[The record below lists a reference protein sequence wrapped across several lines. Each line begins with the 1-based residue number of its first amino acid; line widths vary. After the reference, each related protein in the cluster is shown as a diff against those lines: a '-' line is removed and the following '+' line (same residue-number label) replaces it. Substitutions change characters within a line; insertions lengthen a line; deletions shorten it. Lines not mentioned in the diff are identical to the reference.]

1 MLTTKPEVEWSW
13 FGVQQFSLHLENQDT
28 ETKFGTW
35 VYQRPVPIS
44 KSRSRCQYRDLKD
57 IDVLCIFK
65 IRIKNIILNMGV
77 SKTSD
82 NIQMKIKIPN
92 PLQEPQASSKAP
104 SQDFEDM
111 DVLWTV
117 KIKIEPKFGAWV
129 YQTQWPY
136 PNQDQNPKPQLGT
149 YSILKIPKSGL

>member
-1 MLTTKPEVEWSW
+1 M
-13 FGVQQFSLHLENQDT
+13 
-28 ETKFGTW
+28 
-35 VYQRPVPIS
+35 YQRPVPIS

-92 PLQEPQASSKAP
+92 FRQEPPTSSK
-104 SQDFEDM
+104 
-111 DVLWTV
+111 V
-117 KIKIEPKFGAWV
+117 
-129 YQTQWPY
+129 
-136 PNQDQNPKPQLGT
+136 PN
-149 YSILKIPKSGL
+149 